1 MFDSKKGSCC
11 VSTNWCTDQ
20 TKITLHKTRMI
31 RYQHSPFWSSMLDT
45 TFIPN
50 TRKMLVIIPVG
61 SVKTKRSFSSIRWIH
76 KWLRSGM
83 TTNLLGG
90 LAINAVYG
98 SMIIILKTSIYIVY
112 MGIHPQ
118 KEMAYSFFIY
128 TWFMRYLRLIEFIIL
143 IFDFFQNL
151 NLTTR
156 SLGSGNFILIGL

>member
-1 MFDSKKGSCC
+1 MFDSKTGSCC
-11 VSTNWCTDQ
+11 VSTSWWTDQ

-31 RYQHSPFWSSMLDT
+31 CYQHYPFWSSMLDT

-50 TRKMLVIIPVG
+50 TRKMLCIIPVG

-76 KWLRSGM
+76 KRLRNGKS
-83 TTNLLGG
+83 TNLLGG
-90 LAINAVYG
+90 LAINSMYC
-98 SMIIILKTSIYIVY
+98 SMIIILKTSIYNVY
-112 MGIHPQ
+112 RGIHPQ

-128 TWFMRYLRLIEFIIL
+128 TWFIRYLRLIEFIIL